1 MGRCLDLLRRDFSFV
16 KRALVCIKEGEM
28 EKNEEIINSRE
39 NKKLHKKGNVIKVYY
54 VTEL

>member
-1 MGRCLDLLRRDFSFV
+1 
-16 KRALVCIKEGEM
+16 M

-54 VTEL
+54 VTELWILSIKGKVLVP

>member
-1 MGRCLDLLRRDFSFV
+1 MFGSIKKRLFILSKGFEYALRKV
-16 KRALVCIKEGEM
+16 KWK
-28 EKNEEIINSRE
+28 KNEEIINSRE